1 MNYESYAG
9 GFLKSAPYHLCF
21 ETLGNDLR
29 IKILSALAE
38 SPKSVQLIAGKT
50 GASQSAVSHAL
61 AELKECS
68 FVSSIARGKERIY
81 NLNKSLSSVVGNAKP
96 GTPEFLSVMEK
107 HFQQNCR
114 NKCRKMG

>member
-1 MNYESYAG
+1 M
-9 GFLKSAPYHLCF
+9 KTTPYHLCF

-29 IKILSALAE
+29 IRILSALAE
-38 SPKSVQLIAGKT
+38 SPKSVQSIEGKT

-68 FVSSIARGKERIY
+68 FVSSIAIGKERIY
-81 NLNKSLSSVVGNAKP
+81 NLNSSLSRLAGNAKP
-96 GTPEFLSVMEK
+96 GTPAFLSVMEK
-107 HFQQNCR
+107 HFQQNCK

>member
-1 MNYESYAG
+1 M
-9 GFLKSAPYHLCF
+9 KSTPYHLCF

-38 SPKSVQLIAGKT
+38 SPKSVQSIEGKT

-68 FVSSIARGKERIY
+68 FVASVASGKERIY
-81 NLNKSLSSVVGNAKP
+81 NLNKNVLKEVGNAKP
-96 GTPEFLSVMEK
+96 GTPGFLSAMER
-107 HFQQNCR
+107 HFQENCKGR
-114 NKCRKMG
+114 CRKMG